1 MSASAPTVGP
11 PRRTFNTVRRNTVD
25 RIGDPALRILAAL
38 ASVVAVATILLL
50 AYKVFQGSSQSFDK
64 YGFGFVTSKVWN
76 PNPVAED
83 YGAASFIY
91 GTVISSFFA
100 ILLAAPLSIA
110 IALYLTELAP
120 RRIRRP
126 VRTLVELLAAIPSV
140 IIGLWGIIVLAPA
153 LENHIEPF
161 LHSVLGWIPL
171 FGGTPSPFGLLPAI
185 VVLTIMATPIISAVT
200 REVFETVPG
209 DLKEAAYAMGATRWE
224 MVRMV
229 VLPYARSG
237 IVGATILG
245 LARALGEAIAV
256 TQVIGSAVS
265 IKASLFQPA
274 DTLASR
280 VASQFQGAGTP
291 LETSSLF
298 YLSAILLVIALIV
311 NVAARLIVRRG
322 TPAGVMN

>member
-1 MSASAPTVGP
+1 MSATAPSVGP
-11 PRRTFNTVRRNTVD
+11 PRRTFATVRRKRVD
-25 RIGDPALRILAAL
+25 RIGDPGLQILAGL
-38 ASVVAVATILLL
+38 ASVVAVVVILLL
-50 AYKVFQGSSQSFDK
+50 AYKVFDGSSQAFNTF
-64 YGFGFVTSKVWN
+64 GLGFVTAEVWN
-76 PNPVAED
+76 PVTSQF
-83 YGAASFIY
+83 GAASFIY
-91 GTVISSFFA
+91 GTVVSSFFA

-120 RRIRRP
+120 KRIRRA
-126 VRTLVELLAAIPSV
+126 VGTLVELLAAIPSV
-140 IIGLWGIIVLAPA
+140 IIGLWGIIVMAPA

-185 VVLTIMATPIISAVT
+185 FVLTIMATPIISAVT

-229 VLPYARSG
+229 ILPYSRSG

-265 IKASLFQPA
+265 IHASLFEPA

-280 VASQFQGAGTP
+280 VASQFQGAETTVQ
-291 LETSSLF
+291 TSSLF

-311 NVAARLIVRRG
+311 NVVARLIVRRG